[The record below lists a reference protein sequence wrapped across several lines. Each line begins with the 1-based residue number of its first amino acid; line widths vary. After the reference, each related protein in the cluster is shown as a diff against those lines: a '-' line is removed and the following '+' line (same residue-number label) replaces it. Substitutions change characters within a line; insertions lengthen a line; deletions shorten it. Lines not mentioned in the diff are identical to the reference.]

1 MYLLLILQ
9 AAYHDC
15 ECALDFCH
23 PNPDMIFQRQ
33 TTIVE
38 ALEKASMHDCV
49 KQLRGLNLSEGLSED
64 TSHCGE
70 TSKLGESEAGRR
82 SGPNEKKQKM

>member
-70 TSKLGESEAGRR
+70 TSNLGESEAGRR